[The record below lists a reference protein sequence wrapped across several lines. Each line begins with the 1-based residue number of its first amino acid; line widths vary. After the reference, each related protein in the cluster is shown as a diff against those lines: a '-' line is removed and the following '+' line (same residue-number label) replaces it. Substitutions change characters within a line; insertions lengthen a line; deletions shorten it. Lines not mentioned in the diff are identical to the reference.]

1 MTQDLIRH
9 CHLLSLPGVESEL
22 DAVIRRVVGE
32 AKGMQV
38 DCCLQAL
45 EILGGSH
52 FLSVF
57 VSRHPKRIA
66 MLQTSLREI
75 RRDGE

>member
-1 MTQDLIRH
+1 MDA
-9 CHLLSLPGVESEL
+9 LL
-22 DAVIRRVVGE
+22 RRVATE

-57 VSRHPKRIA
+57 VSGHPKRIRV
-66 MLQTSLREI
+66 LQASLREI
-75 RRDGE
+75 RRDGDEV